1 MVGSSCAVST
11 CSREADA
18 GGLNHY
24 SGQLEQGRI
33 KLVDLKRLFLSS
45 EEGQARTKLLRDA
58 FLEQHGQMMPKT
70 FSASGGT
77 QELDQPS
84 VYEAVRG
91 YYLVELG
98 REPDE
103 SGLKNYIG
111 RILRGEGSLEAAQ
124 TDIRNSE
131 EAALHRKREGVFQ
144 T

>member
-1 MVGSSCAVST
+1 MSK
-11 CSREADA
+11 CSREADP
-18 GGLNHY
+18 GGLDHY

-45 EEGQARTKLLRDA
+45 EEGQARTKLLGDA

-70 FSASGGT
+70 LSAITSASGRT